1 MVKPPQKPIVNIITN
16 DESELEFLIDQ
27 PRAKPI
33 NKQPIKFVTR
43 VG

>member
-1 MVKPPQKPIVNIITN
+1 MVKPPQKPIGNIIAN

-33 NKQPIKFVTR
+33 NSNQSNLLQE
-43 VG
+43 